1 VGSVVIRELLIPM
14 IRDVAAPAARAKL
27 GEFTARQRSRALD
40 RSKAKTKSSDTGAV
54 QVEIVDEESVAPAAD
69 LEVAEPSIPITRS
82 ALLLAQLQ
90 LKLAEDYT
98 AKQQWVVSHAE
109 VVDEDLSPELEK
121 SLTRMLEGRAN
132 QLNDEE
138 REAVA
143 VFLRRAGNIASS
155 KPALAPQG
163 RFRRVA
169 DEVRKV
175 PIRPRRP
182 R

>member
-1 VGSVVIRELLIPM
+1 M

-109 VVDEDLSPELEK
+109 VVDER
-121 SLTRMLEGRAN
+121 SLAGTGEISHTDA
-132 QLNDEE
+132 
-138 REAVA
+138 
-143 VFLRRAGNIASS
+143 RRQGE
-155 KPALAPQG
+155 PA
-163 RFRRVA
+163 
-169 DEVRKV
+169 E
-175 PIRPRRP
+175 
-182 R
+182 